1 MLQVAFVSMAEIK
14 SNWEWNEEATMKRRL
29 CYLFNFIKN
38 TCLNS
43 CLVPPCKSSFLLLK
57 VLAFLGGGGG
67 GNICFY
73 NISGHQL
80 AKTAVYFSLLAPR
93 NVSPFSSRR
102 NVPRR
107 LWKYILFNFFYADKT
122 RFWQIKRFHKFL
134 CLF

>member
-1 MLQVAFVSMAEIK
+1 
-14 SNWEWNEEATMKRRL
+14 MKRRL

-57 VLAFLGGGGG
+57 VLAFFWGGGAGRG

-73 NISGHQL
+73 NISEHQL

-107 LWKYILFNFFYADKT
+107 LWKYILFNFF
-122 RFWQIKRFHKFL
+122 FMLIKLAFGR
-134 CLF
+134 

>member
-1 MLQVAFVSMAEIK
+1 
-14 SNWEWNEEATMKRRL
+14 MKRTL
-29 CYLFNFIKN
+29 CYLSNFIKN

-43 CLVPPCKSSFLLLK
+43 CLVPSCKSSFLLLK
-57 VLAFLGGGGG
+57 VLAFFFGRWGGGGGVKVFFFFLGGGGG
-67 GNICFY
+67 GGGGDNICFY
-73 NISGHQL
+73 NIREYQL
-80 AKTAVYFSLLAPR
+80 AKTALYFSLLAPR

-122 RFWQIKRFHKFL
+122 RFWQIKRFHNFL

>member
-1 MLQVAFVSMAEIK
+1 
-14 SNWEWNEEATMKRRL
+14 MKRTL
-29 CYLFNFIKN
+29 YCYLFNFIKN

-57 VLAFLGGGGG
+57 VLAFWGGGRGG
-67 GNICFY
+67 GVNICFY
-73 NISGHQL
+73 YIREHQL

-93 NVSPFSSRR
+93 NVLPFSSRR

-122 RFWQIKRFHKFL
+122 RFWQIKRFHNFL